1 MTLLGN
7 SAVFAP
13 CVSLLRGLD
22 LSQPQ
27 SNPPGS
33 DRGGIRSETSDATT
47 RRWLLPLSLVVGAV
61 WWAVLLGLAAQTAN
75 PVTLN
80 IRQLS
85 QADVVVLGRVVEH
98 DAGRVQVLQ
107 QWLGPATLP
116 RMLVLDHLDETIVE
130 QGKTYLF
137 PLSQNAE
144 GTFGVTRGR
153 SPATS
158 RNAGPQRSAA
168 YVYPAS
174 PKTIQRLES
183 MLKRPRQDPPG

>member
-1 MTLLGN
+1 M
-7 SAVFAP
+7 
-13 CVSLLRGLD
+13 
-22 LSQPQ
+22 
-27 SNPPGS
+27 
-33 DRGGIRSETSDATT
+33 
-47 RRWLLPLSLVVGAV
+47 SLVVGAV

-85 QADVVVLGRVVEH
+85 QADFVVLGRVVQY

-107 QWLGPATLP
+107 QWLSPAILP
-116 RMLVLDHLDETIVE
+116 RMLVLDHLEETVVE
-130 QGKTYLF
+130 QGKSYLF
-137 PLSQNAE
+137 PLSQTAE

-153 SPATS
+153 LPATS
-158 RNAGPQRSAA
+158 RNAEPQRSAA

-183 MLKRPRQDPPG
+183 ILKRRRQNSSE